1 MADLEKLV
9 EELGKLT
16 VVEAAQLK
24 TLLEEKWGVKAA
36 AGMPMMMGAMPMG
49 GAAAPAAAAAEE
61 VEEKTEFDVL
71 LKDVG
76 PKKINVIKAVRSFTN
91 LGLAE
96 AKALVESA
104 PCKVLEAVSKEAA
117 EDAKGKLEAEGAV
130 VEIK

>member
-36 AGMPMMMGAMPMG
+36 AGMPMMMGAMPM

-96 AKALVESA
+96 AKSLVESA